1 MKIEKI
7 IQIVNSLQD
16 NETGNLKAD
25 KFIERLSNYSF
36 WELIADY
43 KIEIPLIQRD
53 YAQGRDDEKT
63 KKIRSKFLFSI
74 INTLEKENYPLELDF
89 VYGNVKNNI
98 LQPLDGQQRLTT
110 LFLLHWVLAIRINN
124 LSQNESIF
132 LKFTYE
138 TRISSREFCNGLV
151 KNWNDLGEGE
161 TLSEKISD
169 SKWFFLSWIKDPTIK
184 AMLTMLD
191 AIEEKLKNKRI
202 EELNIFWQKLTQ
214 ENPVITFN
222 FKELNDVGLTD
233 DLYIKMNSRGKALTE
248 FENFKAQFEKYIKES
263 NPDKTDWE
271 VNYKYKPTETFSH
284 KIDTIWTD
292 LFWKYR
298 GHDNLI
304 DNEFIKFIS
313 GIAINN
319 YAQNLEI
326 IDNKEEE
333 GKIRSELEKK
343 SNGKP
348 VSNEA
353 IKRERI
359 ERKTQ
364 LLFNSP
370 EEISP
375 IDFPTKKAFDYLVS
389 SLDNYSMAENNG
401 ILPKNLPLWDYCK
414 KENTAI
420 NRITNIENNLFIEFI
435 KNSDTTYKQRVLFYA
450 QTQYLLISNEFH
462 QDYFSDWM
470 RVIRNIVENSTID
483 SSSTLISAINLIQE
497 LSSGCSNIYEYLTLN
512 VVKAKHA
519 ELQVKEEIEK
529 AKIITNDFESKQVI
543 QDTED
548 TNFCNGRID
557 FALFCIDYE
566 VSDISKLRI
575 FEKEKLKE
583 ILYVITTYFPDLS
596 SKLPDNFKR
605 AFLTIEDNNYYD
617 VWGTWSFS
625 FECQKR
631 WLLNIC
637 SDLKNFSHSKDWKR
651 NYLKELFKSLVE
663 NSFNIIIDNF
673 VNSTNFNAL
682 PKWKQRIIKEEGL
695 LKNAT
700 FVLIPDDNSYC
711 KLAWQQKPSRE
722 DQIKKIN

>member
-1 MKIEKI
+1 MSNNINGSGISFWQLIEK
-7 IQIVNSLQD
+7 N
-16 NETGNLKAD
+16 
-25 KFIERLSNYSF
+25 
-36 WELIADY
+36 

-74 INTLEKENYPLELDF
+74 INTLEKENFPLELDF

-169 SKWFFLSWIKDPTIK
+169 SKWFFLSWKKDPTIK

-191 AIEEKLKNKRI
+191 ALDEILKDKKTN
-202 EELNIFWQKLTQ
+202 ELNIFWQKLTH
-214 ENPVITFN
+214 ENSVITFN

-233 DLYIKMNSRGKALTE
+233 DLYIKMNARGKALTE

-271 VNYKYKPTETFSH
+271 VEYKDKPTETFSH

-298 GHDNLI
+298 GNDNLI

-326 IDNKEEE
+326 IEHKGEE
-333 GKIRSELEKK
+333 GKIRAELETK

-348 VSNEA
+348 VSKDA
-353 IKRERI
+353 VKRERI
-359 ERKTQ
+359 ERKIQ

-370 EEISP
+370 DEISP

-389 SLDNYSMAENNG
+389 SLDNYSIDSNNE
-401 ILPKNLPLWDYCK
+401 IIPSDLPLWDYCK
-414 KENTAI
+414 KGQIEI
-420 NRITNIENNLFIEFI
+420 NNITKIENNLFIEFI
-435 KNSDTTYKQRVLFYA
+435 KNSETTYKQRVLFFA
-450 QTQYLLISNEFH
+450 QTQYLLSSNEFN
-462 QDYFSDWM
+462 QESFSHWM
-470 RVIRNIVENSTID
+470 RVIRNIVENSTINNA
-483 SSSTLISAINLIQE
+483 STLISAINLIQE
-497 LSSGCSNIYEYLTLN
+497 LSSGCLNIYEYLTLN

-529 AKIITNDFESKQVI
+529 AKIINSDFDSKQVI

-548 TNFCNGRID
+548 TNFCAGRID

-566 VSDISKLRI
+566 VSDKSESKI
-575 FEKEKLKE
+575 FEKEKLRE
-583 ILYVITTYFPDLS
+583 ILHVIKTYFPDLRA
-596 SKLPDNFKR
+596 KLPDSFKR
-605 AFLTIEDNNYYD
+605 AFLTVGDNNYYD

-637 SDLKNFSHSKDWKR
+637 SDLKEFSHSRDWKR
-651 NYLKELFKSLVE
+651 NYLKKIFKSLVN
-663 NSFNIIIDNF
+663 NSFNKIIDNF
-673 VNSTNFNAL
+673 VNSSNFIAL
-682 PKWKQRIIKEEGL
+682 PKWKQRIIKEAGL

-700 FVLIPDDNSYC
+700 FILIPNDNSYC
-711 KLAWQQKPSRE
+711 KLAWQQKPSKE